1 MARRNTAK
9 GTEERHRREQSWS
22 TEMMF
27 ERGAG
32 CALKFRNSEGIRSL
46 DLHPQ
51 IEPLAERLETQEP
64 GNNSSWVSSEGR

>member
-9 GTEERHRREQSWS
+9 ETEGRCRRERSWS

-27 ERGAG
+27 ERGA
-32 CALKFRNSEGIRSL
+32 EEIRSL

-51 IEPLAERLETQEP
+51 IESLADRLETQEA